1 MRPPSLISGSEHITG
16 GLCRCALW
24 SSAESVIAG
33 KKDLSNHHST
43 GAFSVYWQR
52 DEELWCLFGKA
63 EKNLNLSEGVG
74 PLEHILVIPRH
85 PAIGL

>member
-1 MRPPSLISGSEHITG
+1 MENCAEVTGQLHIRGITEKHAAITKTGININTHLGEFAMHFLEEACPFGRP
-16 GLCRCALW
+16 
-24 SSAESVIAG
+24 
-33 KKDLSNHHST
+33 
-43 GAFSVYWQR
+43 
-52 DEELWCLFGKA
+52 